1 MAKTVPMIV
10 SNKAIFVYD
19 RQTNQFRTFKMPS
32 LNPVANIPFYHEFAE
47 KIAECQYY
55 FKEFMKSIYGKKLN
69 RYVLAIIV
77 PDDTSRLESIF
88 INEFFVNSG
97 ACKAVAQMPMSHAL
111 SKEERFISI
120 SKSIRNVTLEYVRNR
135 ETVVKKCYDVHT
147 CNPEQVMSDAEVL
160 HIDVEYNDIPIYIN
174 NFNANMDEFLEKGE
188 LITPKM
194 FMKKISEIDVE
205 KV

>member
-120 SKSIRNVTLEYVRNR
+120 SKSKPELKIRKMQSCWGNCNRSKQIITMNEFLYKASPLCIEYI
-135 ETVVKKCYDVHT
+135 
-147 CNPEQVMSDAEVL
+147 VL
-160 HIDVEYNDIPIYIN
+160 HELSHLIYPYHDKNFYNFI
-174 NFNANMDEFLEKGE
+174 E
-188 LITPKM
+188 LHMPDWKER
-194 FMKKISEIDVE
+194 KKLLNSYYAV
-205 KV
+205 